1 MKLRT
6 CKLKEAQD
14 QRWSSM
20 PHRFS
25 TLKMPRVLIEAQSKE
40 SYSLAAVTN
49 CIQIFVLIVTSLTIF
64 CGIFFVNRLGCL

>member
-40 SYSLAAVTN
+40 SYSLAAV
-49 CIQIFVLIVTSLTIF
+49 IFLL
-64 CGIFFVNRLGCL
+64 